1 VKLRFLFSCFK
12 SCMLNDVMNE
22 AFDLTRKIALY
33 PPSLWKINH
42 QAISAAEEK
51 NILSCIT
58 PMSEF

>member
-1 VKLRFLFSCFK
+1 
-12 SCMLNDVMNE
+12 MLIDVMNE
-22 AFDLTRKIALY
+22 AFHYYWLGFLEFRKIALY

-42 QAISAAEEK
+42 QAISAEEEK